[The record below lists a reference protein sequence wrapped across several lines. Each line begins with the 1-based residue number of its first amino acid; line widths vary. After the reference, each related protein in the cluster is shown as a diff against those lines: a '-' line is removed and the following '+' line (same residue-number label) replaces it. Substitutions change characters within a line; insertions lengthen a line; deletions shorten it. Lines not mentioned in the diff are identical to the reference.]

1 MATTTNYSW
10 TTPDDTDLV
19 KDGAAAIR
27 TLGSSIDTS
36 VKALSPGTTAGD
48 IDYYTT
54 STAKARV
61 GIGTAGQV
69 LVVNS
74 GATAPEWVTPASAA
88 PSSAS
93 ATVTTQQSTTSAT
106 YTDLTT
112 SGPAVTIT
120 TGTKCLVILTAN
132 INNTTNSGGAA
143 MGFDV
148 SGSTTIAASDST
160 CLLMSNGS
168 AGGENQRQ
176 NSAVYRLNTLTAGSN
191 TFTSKYKRLYG
202 AGNAQF
208 AERNIIVI
216 DLGS

>member
-1 MATTTNYSW
+1 MTVGRLPNVEGGIQPTLLTT
-10 TTPDDTDLV
+10 
-19 KDGAAAIR
+19 K
-27 TLGSSIDTS
+27 
-36 VKALSPGTTAGD
+36 GD
-48 IDYYTT
+48 IIAAT
-54 STAKARV
+54 SASNPDRLAVGANGTVLTADSAE
-61 GIGTAGQV
+61 T
-69 LVVNS
+69 S
-74 GATAPEWVTPASAA
+74 GLKWATPASSSPA
-88 PSSAS
+88 SAS
-93 ATVTTQQSTTSAT
+93 ATVTTQQSTTSGT

-132 INNTTNSGGAA
+132 INSTANSGIAL

-160 CLLMSNGS
+160 CLM
-168 AGGENQRQ
+168 AGNASSTGENQRQ

-191 TFTSKYKRLYG
+191 TFTAKYKRLT